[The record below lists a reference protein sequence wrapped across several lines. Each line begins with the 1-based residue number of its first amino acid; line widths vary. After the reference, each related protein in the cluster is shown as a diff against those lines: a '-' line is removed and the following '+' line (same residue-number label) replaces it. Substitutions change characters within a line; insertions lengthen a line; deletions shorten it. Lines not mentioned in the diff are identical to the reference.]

1 MDVLSLIGLIMA
13 FVAIIG
19 GNYLE
24 GGHLGALANGPAA
37 LIVLGGTVGAALLQ
51 SPMSAFKRAMQILAW
66 IFFPPRVDLA
76 GGIDRVVN
84 WSLTARKEG
93 LLGLEGVA
101 DAEPDSYSRKGLQ
114 LLVDGAEPEAIRSI
128 LEVDFYTQ
136 ESRDIEA
143 AKVFESMGGYAPT
156 IGIIGAVMG
165 LIHVMGNL
173 ADPSQLGNGIA
184 VAFVAIIGGNYL
196 EGGHL
201 GALAN
206 GPAALIVLGGMVG
219 AALLQSPMS
228 AFKRAMQIL
237 GWIFFPPRV
246 DLAGGID
253 RVVNWSLTARKEG
266 LLGLEGVA
274 DAEPDSYSR
283 KGLQLL
289 VDGAEPEAIRSIL
302 EVDFYTQESRDI
314 EAAKVF
320 ESMGGYAPTI
330 GIIGAV
336 MGLIHVMGNLADPSQ
351 LGNGIAVAFVATI
364 YGVASAN
371 LILLPVAA
379 KLKSIA
385 LRQSRY
391 REMLLEGILSIAE
404 GENPRSIELKLQGF
418 MD

>member
-1 MDVLSLIGLIMA
+1 MDVLSLIGIIMA

-51 SPMSAFKRAMQILAW
+51 SPMSAFKRAMHTVVWIL
-66 IFFPPRVDLA
+66 FPPRIDMA

-101 DAEPDSYSRKGLQ
+101 DTEPDNYSRKGLQ
-114 LLVDGAEPEAIRSI
+114 LLVDGVEPQAIRSV
-128 LEVDFYTQ
+128 LEVDYMTQ

-173 ADPSQLGNGIA
+173 ADPA
-184 VAFVAIIGGNYL
+184 
-196 EGGHL
+196 
-201 GALAN
+201 
-206 GPAALIVLGGMVG
+206 
-219 AALLQSPMS
+219 
-228 AFKRAMQIL
+228 
-237 GWIFFPPRV
+237 
-246 DLAGGID
+246 
-253 RVVNWSLTARKEG
+253 
-266 LLGLEGVA
+266 
-274 DAEPDSYSR
+274 
-283 KGLQLL
+283 
-289 VDGAEPEAIRSIL
+289 
-302 EVDFYTQESRDI
+302 
-314 EAAKVF
+314 
-320 ESMGGYAPTI
+320 
-330 GIIGAV
+330 
-336 MGLIHVMGNLADPSQ
+336 Q

-371 LILLPVAA
+371 LVLLPIAS
-379 KLKSIA
+379 KLKAIA
-385 LRQSRY
+385 MRQSLY

-418 MD
+418 TG

>member
-1 MDVLSLIGLIMA
+1 MDVLSLIGIIMA

-24 GGHLGALANGPAA
+24 GGHLTALANGPAA

-51 SPMSAFKRAMQILAW
+51 SPMSAFKRAMQIFIW
-66 IFFPPRVDLA
+66 ILFPPRVDLP

-84 WSLTARKEG
+84 WSLIARKEG

-101 DAEPDSYSRKGLQ
+101 DTEPDSYSRKGLQ

-136 ESRDIEA
+136 ESRDTDA

-173 ADPSQLGNGIA
+173 GDPSQLG
-184 VAFVAIIGGNYL
+184 
-196 EGGHL
+196 
-201 GALAN
+201 
-206 GPAALIVLGGMVG
+206 
-219 AALLQSPMS
+219 S
-228 AFKRAMQIL
+228 
-237 GWIFFPPRV
+237 
-246 DLAGGID
+246 
-253 RVVNWSLTARKEG
+253 
-266 LLGLEGVA
+266 
-274 DAEPDSYSR
+274 
-283 KGLQLL
+283 
-289 VDGAEPEAIRSIL
+289 
-302 EVDFYTQESRDI
+302 
-314 EAAKVF
+314 
-320 ESMGGYAPTI
+320 
-330 GIIGAV
+330 
-336 MGLIHVMGNLADPSQ
+336 
-351 LGNGIAVAFVATI
+351 GIAVAFVATI

-371 LILLPVAA
+371 LVLLPIAS